1 MPGATQDEFPRVDAT
16 PSELRAALLKIA
28 AELRMLRHFG
38 NQADRIERIV
48 DMLAA
53 PRLTGILAQIA
64 HPKSWLTREG
74 GMWLAEQVML
84 AASIVAEMIPD
95 AEITGSDRI
104 VARARAWLED
114 LDLIPDP

>member
-16 PSELRAALLKIA
+16 PAELRAALLKIA
-28 AELRMLRHFG
+28 AELRMLRIG
-38 NQADRIERIV
+38 NQPDRIERIV
-48 DMLAA
+48 EMLAA
-53 PRLTGILAQIA
+53 PRLGGVLSQIA

-84 AASIVAEMIPD
+84 AASIIADLIPD
-95 AEITGSDRI
+95 AEITGSDRA
-104 VARARAWLED
+104 VARAKAWLED